1 MYQALVKTEIA
12 AGVGAWL
19 TPTIDPYLYSVLIT
33 LRDGRTADEAEAVLL
48 REIER
53 LQADGVSEAELRKA
67 RKQTRA
73 AFAYRT
79 ESVTEQAF
87 WLAQSFILGD
97 VTWFDNY
104 SERLMAVSADDVL
117 DVARR
122 YLRPQKRVV
131 GVLNPTD
138 PQQEAAPA

>member
-1 MYQALVKTEIA
+1 M
-12 AGVGAWL
+12 
-19 TPTIDPYLYSVLIT
+19 
-33 LRDGRTADEAEAVLL
+33 L

-97 VTWFDNY
+97 VAWFDNY
-104 SERLMAVSADDVL
+104 SERLMAVTADDVL

-131 GVLNPTD
+131 GALNPTD